1 MRVITVALSSSSGRL
16 VVTRPKT
23 LMVCYHK
30 RKCPLNKRPLV
41 NANQTTQE
49 DSSLDLSTRLARA
62 LRKPGALTPLILL
75 MGFIGASLRYVL
87 ETMFPANNGFPFS
100 TLIVNIFGCFVLEI
114 INQYVGRRL
123 HLPPPLVKS
132 LGIGLIGAFT
142 TIAAFSAECLSFFH
156 EGAFALACVYIA
168 ATIVTTFISALA
180 GRITAQLL
188 ALRRFRRLRKQ
199 HAVERAFRKE
209 RFYEVD
215 LSSST
220 PLSSFV
226 SAPSSNEQGNPLKPN
241 DAKSIYDNN
250 SIDTKLQHTSSEEGD
265 EQ

>member
-1 MRVITVALSSSSGRL
+1 M
-16 VVTRPKT
+16 
-23 LMVCYHK
+23 
-30 RKCPLNKRPLV
+30 
-41 NANQTTQE
+41 NANKTTQE

-75 MGFIGASLRYVL
+75 MGLIGASLRYVL

-132 LGIGLIGAFT
+132 LGVGLIGAFT
-142 TIAAFSAECLSFFH
+142 TIAAFSTECLSFFH

-180 GRITAQLL
+180 GRITAQFL

-199 HAVERAFRKE
+199 HAMERAFSRE
-209 RFYEVD
+209 RFHEVD

-226 SAPSSNEQGNPLKPN
+226 STPSSNEQGNPLKPN
-241 DAKSIYDNN
+241 DVKSAYDNN

-265 EQ
+265 ER

>member
-1 MRVITVALSSSSGRL
+1 M
-16 VVTRPKT
+16 
-23 LMVCYHK
+23 
-30 RKCPLNKRPLV
+30 
-41 NANQTTQE
+41 
-49 DSSLDLSTRLARA
+49 
-62 LRKPGALTPLILL
+62 
-75 MGFIGASLRYVL
+75 
-87 ETMFPANNGFPFS
+87 
-100 TLIVNIFGCFVLEI
+100 LEI

-132 LGIGLIGAFT
+132 LGVGLIGAFT
-142 TIAAFSAECLSFFH
+142 TIAAFSTECLSFFH

-180 GRITAQLL
+180 GRITAQFL

-220 PLSSFV
+220 PLSSF
-226 SAPSSNEQGNPLKPN
+226 ANASSNNEQDNSSKPN
-241 DAKSIYDNN
+241 EVKRAYDDN

-265 EQ
+265 ER